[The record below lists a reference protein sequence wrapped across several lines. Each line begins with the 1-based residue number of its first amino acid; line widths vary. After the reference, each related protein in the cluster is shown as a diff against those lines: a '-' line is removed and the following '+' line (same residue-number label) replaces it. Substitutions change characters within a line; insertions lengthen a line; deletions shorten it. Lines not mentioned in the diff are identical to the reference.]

1 MGILLGLTAALC
13 WGISDF
19 SARFAAQRVGA
30 YRALFFM
37 QVFGFLLLTGYLES
51 AGGIA
56 RGVTPGWRPWLLA
69 AGIGVLN
76 IFASL
81 ALYRSF
87 EIGVMSIV
95 APISSSYPAITVA
108 LAVASGERLQAF
120 RAAGLAV
127 TFVGVILAAMSFAPS
142 PNSSSDDSVARLRSS
157 SGHDFSRAARRTKS
171 KRLQPLGESSG
182 SPAHVS
188 RGVGWAIFSACGFG
202 VMFWFLGFHVV
213 PLTGSVVSVWIL
225 RLTGAVVLAL
235 VAWPARQSL
244 RPPRGSV
251 WWILALIGVM
261 DTSAFVANNSGLHVG
276 PVSVV
281 SVLASLYGA
290 VTVLLSW
297 IFLRERL
304 ERSQWLGIALIFA
317 GVVLVS
323 L

>member
-1 MGILLGLTAALC
+1 MGILFGLAAALC

-19 SARFAAQRVGA
+19 SARFAARRVGA

-37 QVFGFLLLTGYLES
+37 QIFGFLLLTGWLES
-51 AGGIA
+51 SGGIA
-56 RGVTPGWRPWLLA
+56 RGVAPGARPWLFA
-69 AGIGVLN
+69 AAIGVLN
-76 IFASL
+76 VFASL
-81 ALYRSF
+81 ALYRAF
-87 EIGVMSIV
+87 EVGTMSIV

-108 LAVASGERLQAF
+108 LSIASGERVQAF

-127 TFVGVILAAMSFAPS
+127 TFIGVILAAMSFAPLAQS
-142 PNSSSDDSVARLRSS
+142 TSDS
-157 SGHDFSRAARRTKS
+157 SGAEPARHLS
-171 KRLQPLGESSG
+171 E
-182 SPAHVS
+182 
-188 RGVGWAIFSACGFG
+188 GVGWSIFAACGFG

-213 PLTGSVVSVWIL
+213 PLTGSAVSVWVL

-244 RPPRGSV
+244 RLPRGSV
-251 WWILALIGVM
+251 WWILALIGLM
-261 DTSAFVANNSGLHVG
+261 DTSAFVANNAGLHVG

-304 ERSQWLGIALIFA
+304 ERGQWLGIALIFA